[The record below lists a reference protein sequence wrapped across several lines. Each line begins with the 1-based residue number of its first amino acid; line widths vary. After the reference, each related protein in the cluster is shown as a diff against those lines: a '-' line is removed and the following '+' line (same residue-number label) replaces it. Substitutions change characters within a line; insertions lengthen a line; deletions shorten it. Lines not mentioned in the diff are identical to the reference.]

1 MRLQCTAQHSLHS
14 WLPCLPARQP
24 IVLAWAGLVAL
35 SEIITKNEF
44 LKELSCKVKVSPSCS
59 STALLE
65 YKKLANCTKYCYTPW
80 QLFHW
85 WNKRKEKKLIVQ
97 QALGWQLFH
106 LAMIAMMGRKHVKI
120 LFSFQILYNY
130 ELYEA
135 SSTGAATVS
144 IMRASDPLCGR
155 FLLTKLNWC
164 FWHNINITTLFSI
177 FFLSIYVHEGIYVH

>member
-130 ELYEA
+130 ELYEKLEA
-135 SSTGAATVS
+135 LQA
-144 IMRASDPLCGR
+144 RWP
-155 FLLTKLNWC
+155 FLLCTLVTLLAAGSYLPNW
-164 FWHNINITTLFSI
+164 IGVSGTI
-177 FFLSIYVHEGIYVH
+177 